1 MAVETAGLR
10 SSRHRLARV
19 ITEVFSPPVLVLVI
33 TMVVG
38 ATSSSTVSRGLGWA
52 LLATLF
58 VGLLPYGV
66 ILLGVRAGRIGD
78 HNITIR
84 SQRVVPMTV
93 AFISAVAGL
102 AVLAFLGA
110 PRPLLALVVASAVG
124 LASIAAGSTVW
135 KMSIHVGSA
144 AGSVVV
150 LALTLGPAVLIAGVP
165 VLAAVAWARLR
176 LTAHTLRQ
184 VIGGGLFGTVIAG
197 VVFTAL
203 R

>member
-1 MAVETAGLR
+1 VSPGQ
-10 SSRHRLARV
+10 HRLARV
-19 ITEVFSPPVLVLVI
+19 ITEVFSPPVLVLVT

-38 ATSSSTVSRGLGWA
+38 ATSATTISRGLGWA
-52 LLATLF
+52 LLATFF
-58 VGLLPYGV
+58 VGLLPYAV
-66 ILLGVRAGRIGD
+66 ILIGVKAGRIGD

-93 AFISAVAGL
+93 ATISAVAGL
-102 AVLAFLGA
+102 AILALLGA
-110 PRPLLALVVASAVG
+110 PRPLLALVIASAVG

-150 LALTLGPAVLIAGVP
+150 LALTLGPAVLVAGLP
-165 VLAAVAWARLR
+165 VLVAVGWARLR

-184 VIGGGLFGTVIAG
+184 VIGGGLFGTVIAA